1 MKLRAFVLLPLMF
14 LMMTFACPAQT
25 PHQAKLTWGASTTTG
40 ATYGVLRGLTPGG
53 AKSKIATGL
62 SALTY
67 TDTPLS
73 ANTQYCYQVVA
84 EATGS
89 NDSTPTNE
97 VCGVTGKDNAVTP
110 GTLGVVFQ

>member
-14 LMMTFACPAQT
+14 ALMTFACPAQT
-25 PHQAKLTWGASTTTG
+25 VHKATLTWGASTQSG
-40 ATYGVLRGLTPGG
+40 VTYGVLRGLTPGA
-53 AKSKIATGL
+53 AKSKVATGL

-67 TDTPLS
+67 VDTPLS

-84 EATGS
+84 EATGA

-97 VCGVTGKDNAVTP
+97 VCGTTGKDAAVSP